1 VPIGGGWPSTIEGE
15 REGAVNYTDLVITGG
30 LLCAYT
36 LAIATIIYT
45 YNKVKAFHKRG
56 RERLRRLEKAGR
68 L

>member
-1 VPIGGGWPSTIEGE
+1 VPIGGGWPSIIEGE

-36 LAIATIIYT
+36 LAIGTIIFT
-45 YNKVKAFHKRG
+45 HNKVKAFHKRG